1 MLYTVLVF
9 VTGVTVVGPHSVITS
24 AVSAD
29 LVSAHVPL
37 LYSND
42 EKELTTCM

>member
-1 MLYTVLVF
+1 MIGCVVLVF

-29 LVSAHVPL
+29 LVW
-37 LYSND
+37 
-42 EKELTTCM
+42 